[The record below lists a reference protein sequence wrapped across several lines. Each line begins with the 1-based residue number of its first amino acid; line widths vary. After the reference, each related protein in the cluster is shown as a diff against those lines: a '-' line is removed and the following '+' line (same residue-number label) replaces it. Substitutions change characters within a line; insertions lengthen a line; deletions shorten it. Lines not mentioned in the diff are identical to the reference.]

1 MFSTAFALWR
11 RHQILVSAFVLAAA
25 LTLFFAGRFTVQAVY
40 WANHR
45 DESITPWMTLGY
57 VAHSWQVPAREIEA
71 RVGLPPPDGHPQ
83 PLVELAGQQ
92 HVPVAELIDRIEAAI
107 AAIRAEEAA
116 GKAAP

>member
-11 RHQILVSAFVLAAA
+11 RHRILVSAFVLAAV

-57 VAHSWQVPAREIEA
+57 VAHSWQVPAPEIEA

-83 PLVELAGQQ
+83 PLVELAGEQ
-92 HVPVAELIDRIEAAI
+92 HVPVSELIDRIEAAI
-107 AAIRAEEAA
+107 AEIRAEEAA